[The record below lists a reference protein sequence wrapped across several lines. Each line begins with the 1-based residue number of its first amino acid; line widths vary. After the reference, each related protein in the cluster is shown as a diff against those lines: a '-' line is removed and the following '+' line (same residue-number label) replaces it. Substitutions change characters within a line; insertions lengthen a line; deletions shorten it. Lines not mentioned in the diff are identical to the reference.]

1 MRWLSKLGTT
11 TPHTR
16 VPAWS
21 LLVSLLSFCW
31 LPLLHAKY
39 GYTVQQVSIRHDP
52 TCPSEPL
59 TTIAPGYHG
68 PNRRRRLPPRLGF
81 PMLGFH
87 PLSHLVGFHP
97 HPNRKINPQLNTIYR
112 TNIHHENLTGD
123 HIRYNRAARTK
134 DAAHFSSLLTYFQPA
149 VAWIGLL
156 GCLSIVLLFSS
167 ANMWNGTITVEKVAA
182 AYVEV
187 SRLPPPPRLHNAKS
201 S

>member
-1 MRWLSKLGTT
+1 MAQIG
-11 TPHTR
+11 
-16 VPAWS
+16 VEGC
-21 LLVSLLSFCW
+21 LLVWASQCLAFIRYRIW
-31 LPLLHAKY
+31 LASIPTQTAK
-39 GYTVQQVSIRHDP
+39 SI
-52 TCPSEPL
+52 
-59 TTIAPGYHG
+59 
-68 PNRRRRLPPRLGF
+68 
-81 PMLGFH
+81 
-87 PLSHLVGFHP
+87 
-97 HPNRKINPQLNTIYR
+97 PQLNTIYR

-134 DAAHFSSLLTYFQPA
+134 DPAHFSSLLTHFQPA